1 MFDHRLTDGGKHL
14 KRIVIFIDGTWN
26 RPDAEHPTNVVRLA
40 RCVQHRTDS
49 GMPQVVLYTA
59 GVGSGSGNNWL
70 GRKMDRVFG
79 GTLGWGLLSIM
90 VDMYRQLVFAYEP
103 GDEIMVFGFSRGA
116 FAARSLVGFIR
127 SVGVCGRDRLRDIPD
142 AVARYV
148 SRDTETHPR
157 TEESYAFRLDMSPDV
172 VTSQDEREWR
182 VKHGHRHEDVVDL
195 KIAYLGVWD
204 TVKALGLPAKLPF
217 AKRFNRN
224 YEFHDA
230 KLSSMVLAARHAISI
245 DERRA
250 TFPAMPWDNM
260 GDLNARNGYFVPEYL
275 QQWFP
280 GNHGSVGGGGSRTGL
295 SSIALNWVML
305 GASKAGLAL
314 DWRSFRKVAS
324 RFDAGDPLDNKF
336 GPVSLGAVLNKWTVD
351 RTGPQAL
358 SDMSMAAVDRAF
370 IDPEYRRSGPLKAVY
385 ADLFKMDQTQREQMR
400 NAHRTTDGTHTHVP
414 GHVTWPGPPLWA
426 LGPEDLDE

>member
-1 MFDHRLTDGGKHL
+1 M

-40 RCVQHRTDS
+40 RCVQHCTDS

-59 GVGSGSGNNWL
+59 GVGSGAGNNWL
-70 GRKMDRVFG
+70 GRKMDRIFG
-79 GTLGWGLLSIM
+79 GILGWGLLSIM

-127 SVGVCGRDRLRDIPD
+127 SAGICGRDRLRDIPD

-148 SRDTETHPR
+148 NRDPETHPR
-157 TEESYAFRLDMSPDV
+157 SEASCTFRLNLSPDV
-172 VTSQDEREWR
+172 VTSRDERDWR
-182 VKHGHRHEDVVDL
+182 VKHGHRHNDVVDL
-195 KIAYLGVWD
+195 KIGYLGVWD

-217 AKRFNRN
+217 ADRFNRN

-260 GDLNARNGYFVPEYL
+260 GELNVQNGHLVPEYL

-280 GNHGSVGGGGSRTGL
+280 GNHGSVGGGGRRTGL

-314 DWRSFRKVAS
+314 DWRAFRKVAP
-324 RFDAGDPLDNKF
+324 RFDVGDPLDNKF
-336 GPVSLGAVLNKWTVD
+336 GPVSVGAVLNKWAVD
-351 RTGPQAL
+351 RAGPKVL
-358 SDMSMAAVDRAF
+358 SEMSMAAVDRAF
-370 IDPEYRRSGPLKAVY
+370 FDPDYRRNETLKNVY
-385 ADLFKMDQTQREQMR
+385 ADLFEMDDVQRDQMR
-400 NAHRTTDGTHTHVP
+400 AAHRQTDGTFTHEI
-414 GHVTWPGPPLWA
+414 GQVTWPGPPVWA
-426 LGPEDLDE
+426 QREKDLDE

>member
-1 MFDHRLTDGGKHL
+1 M

-26 RPDAEHPTNVVRLA
+26 RPDAEYPTNVVRLA

-70 GRKMDRVFG
+70 GRKMDRVLG

-90 VDMYRQLVFAYEP
+90 EDMYRQLVFAYEP

-127 SVGVCGRDRLRDIPD
+127 SAGICSRSQLREIPK

-148 SRDTETHPR
+148 NRDLTTHPR
-157 TEESYAFRLDMSPDV
+157 TDESCAFRLGLSPDV
-172 VTSQDEREWR
+172 VTSTKEREWR
-182 VKHGHRHEDVVDL
+182 VKNGKRHEDVVDL

-204 TVKALGLPAKLPF
+204 TVKALGIPAKLPF
-217 AKRFNRN
+217 SDRFNRN

-230 KLSSMVLAARHAISI
+230 KLSSMVLAARHAISL
-245 DERRA
+245 DEKRA

-260 GDLNARNGYFVPEYL
+260 DDLNVRYDHFVPEYL
-275 QQWFP
+275 QHWFP
-280 GNHGSVGGGGSRTGL
+280 GNHGSVGGGGRRTGL

-305 GASKAGLAL
+305 GASKAGLGL
-314 DWRSFRKVAS
+314 DWREFRNIAP
-324 RFDAGDPLDNKF
+324 RFDVGDPLDNKF
-336 GPVSLGAVLNKWTVD
+336 GPVKLGAVLNKWTSV
-351 RTGPQAL
+351 RAGPQAL
-358 SDMSMAAVDRAF
+358 SELSMAAVDRAVS
-370 IDPEYRRSGPLKAVY
+370 DVSYRRSETLQAVY
-385 ADLFKMDQTQREQMR
+385 ADLFEMDAAQQDHMR
-400 NAHRTTDGTHTHVP
+400 AAHRATDGTHTHVP
-414 GHVTWPGPPLWA
+414 GQVTWPGPPQWA
-426 LGPEDLDE
+426 LTQDMLDE